1 MDVFCSLRASL
12 IDWLTDWLNEW
23 ERRSSLE
30 METQTMEMND
40 SETFAFALIS
50 IFSWQ
55 KKLT

>member
-12 IDWLTDWLNEW
+12 IDWLNEW